1 MTLTFGDGSKTG
13 KKDSVIQLQ
22 KLLTTLGFMPGTI
35 DGEYGNKVA
44 SAVAEFQNAYGIK
57 ATGMLDETT
66 FQYLKKAIV
75 GEVSPIDKT
84 LVKKATTTIS
94 TQQPS
99 IMNQTF
105 LGFSMTTWLIGVGA
119 LASIYY
125 IIKTRGEKE

>member
-22 KLLTTLGFMPGTI
+22 KLLTTLGFMPGKI

-57 ATGMLDETT
+57 ATGMVDETT

-75 GEVSPIDKT
+75 GEVSRVDRT
-84 LVKKATTTIS
+84 LVNSRQTTI
-94 TQQPS
+94 QPS
-99 IMNQTF
+99 PSVMNQTF
-105 LGFSMTTWLIGVGA
+105 LGFSMTTWLIGIGA
-119 LASIYY
+119 LAGVYLILKS
-125 IIKTRGEKE
+125 TGGKE

>member
-22 KLLTTLGFMPGTI
+22 KLLTTLGFMPGKI

-57 ATGMLDETT
+57 ATGMVDETT

-75 GEVSPIDKT
+75 GEVSRIDKT
-84 LVKKATTTIS
+84 LVKSGQTAI
-94 TQQPS
+94 QPPS
-99 IMNQTF
+99 PMGQTF
-105 LGFSMTTWLIGVGA
+105 LGFSMTTWLIGIGA
-119 LASIYY
+119 LAGIYL
-125 IIKTRGEKE
+125 ILKSTGEKE